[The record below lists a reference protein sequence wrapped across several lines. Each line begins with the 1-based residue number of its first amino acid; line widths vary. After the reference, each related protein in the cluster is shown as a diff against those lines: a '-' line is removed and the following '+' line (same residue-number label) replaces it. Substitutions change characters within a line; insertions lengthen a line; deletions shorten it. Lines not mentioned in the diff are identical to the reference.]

1 MMLYRNVLNFLRG
14 SVQVEIECACPERV
28 LNLCAVE
35 EIAFW
40 DLQWLSPIALRL
52 RVTRRGWRAL
62 REVCTRA
69 DAQASRLRERGAPQ
83 LLLRLRTRY
92 ALLAALA
99 VVLARS
105 EETAQA
111 VRDGLALC
119 AQSVVPALFPFFVL
133 SGLFISMGCAG
144 VLAPALGRLPGVS
157 SAGASAFLLGA
168 VGGYPVGARTV
179 GQLRAAGLCG
189 REEGECLLTCC
200 NNAGPAFIFGVAG
213 LGCFGSLRAG
223 AALYAIH
230 IGSAAL
236 VGLLHRRRGGSS
248 AGALPAAIRMR
259 PSQALIDAVQSAAGA
274 MVQVC
279 AFVVFFLVALR
290 LLTGLT
296 GWSHPALLGFF
307 ELTNGILRLPP
318 TRAGFVWAA
327 ALLGWGGLSVHCQ
340 TAAVLRGA
348 GLSLRPYLRG
358 KALQAALS
366 AATAA
371 FTAQWIL

>member
-1 MMLYRNVLNFLRG
+1 M
-14 SVQVEIECACPERV
+14 
-28 LNLCAVE
+28 
-35 EIAFW
+35 
-40 DLQWLSPIALRL
+40 
-52 RVTRRGWRAL
+52 
-62 REVCTRA
+62 
-69 DAQASRLRERGAPQ
+69 
-83 LLLRLRTRY
+83 
-92 ALLAALA
+92 
-99 VVLARS
+99 
-105 EETAQA
+105 
-111 VRDGLALC
+111 
-119 AQSVVPALFPFFVL
+119 
-133 SGLFISMGCAG
+133 
-144 VLAPALGRLPGVS
+144 LAPALGRLPGVS
-157 SAGASAFLLGA
+157 PAGASAFLLGA

-259 PSQALIDAVQSAAGA
+259 PSQALIDAVQSAAGT

-279 AFVVFFLVALR
+279 AFVVFFLTALR

-307 ELTNGILRLPP
+307 RTDKRHSAP
-318 TRAGFVWAA
+318 AA
-327 ALLGWGGLSVHCQ
+327 DAGGLCVGGG
-340 TAAVLRGA
+340 AARLGR
-348 GLSLRPYLRG
+348 SLRPLSDGSRPAWRGALPPPVPARQGPAGRPLRRHSRLHRPMDIIKSSPLRTNKG
-358 KALQAALS
+358 SPGMAGRSFSGFTEFAHRRARKRSNPFFAAACTPQKALCA
-366 AATAA
+366 
-371 FTAQWIL
+371 

>member
-1 MMLYRNVLNFLRG
+1 MEKTIAMIRGDGIGPEIVEQAIAVLDTAAKKFG
-14 SVQVEIECACPERV
+14 HSFCYTE
-28 LNLCAVE
+28 
-35 EIAFW
+35 
-40 DLQWLSPIALRL
+40 
-52 RVTRRGWRAL
+52 
-62 REVCTRA
+62 
-69 DAQASRLRERGAPQ
+69 APM
-83 LLLRLRTRY
+83 
-92 ALLAALA
+92 
-99 VVLARS
+99 
-105 EETAQA
+105 
-111 VRDGLALC
+111 G
-119 AQSVVPALFPFFVL
+119 
-133 SGLFISMGCAG
+133 GCAIDEFG
-144 VLAPALGRLPGVS
+144 VPLPESSRQICLASDSV
-157 SAGASAFLLGA
+157 LLGA

>member
-1 MMLYRNVLNFLRG
+1 MRRSLCRAAGKL
-14 SVQVEIECACPERV
+14 ACPGDKPGTADIEWSEVMRM
-28 LNLCAVE
+28 
-35 EIAFW
+35 
-40 DLQWLSPIALRL
+40 R
-52 RVTRRGWRAL
+52 WRY
-62 REVCTRA
+62 
-69 DAQASRLRERGAPQ
+69 APAA
-83 LLLRLRTRY
+83 
-92 ALLAALA
+92 ALLAVMA

-157 SAGASAFLLGA
+157 PAGASAFLLGA

-259 PSQALIDAVQSAAGA
+259 PSQALIDAVQSAAGT

-279 AFVVFFLVALR
+279 AFVVFFLTALR

-327 ALLGWGGLSVHCQ
+327 ALLGWGGLSVHCVARGSPSAR
-340 TAAVLRGA
+340 TCAARPCRPPSPPPQPPSPPNGYYKKF
-348 GLSLRPYLRG
+348 SLKNKQKDRPAWPGDPFSGFTEFAHRRARKRSNPFFAAACTPQ
-358 KALQAALS
+358 KALCA
-366 AATAA
+366 
-371 FTAQWIL
+371 

>member
-1 MMLYRNVLNFLRG
+1 MRMR
-14 SVQVEIECACPERV
+14 
-28 LNLCAVE
+28 
-35 EIAFW
+35 
-40 DLQWLSPIALRL
+40 
-52 RVTRRGWRAL
+52 WRY
-62 REVCTRA
+62 
-69 DAQASRLRERGAPQ
+69 APAA
-83 LLLRLRTRY
+83 
-92 ALLAALA
+92 ALLAVMA

-157 SAGASAFLLGA
+157 PAGASAFLLGA

-259 PSQALIDAVQSAAGA
+259 PSQALIDAVQSAAGT

-279 AFVVFFLVALR
+279 AFVVFFLTALR

-307 ELTNGILRLPP
+307 ETAFCACRRRVRALCGRRRCSAGEVSPSTVRRQPSCVARGSPSARTCAARPCRPPSPPPQPPSPPNGYYKKFSLKNKQKDRPAQPGDPFRSHRVRGSQATN
-318 TRAGFVWAA
+318 TV
-327 ALLGWGGLSVHCQ
+327 
-340 TAAVLRGA
+340 
-348 GLSLRPYLRG
+348 
-358 KALQAALS
+358 
-366 AATAA
+366 
-371 FTAQWIL
+371 

>member
-1 MMLYRNVLNFLRG
+1 MRMR
-14 SVQVEIECACPERV
+14 
-28 LNLCAVE
+28 
-35 EIAFW
+35 
-40 DLQWLSPIALRL
+40 
-52 RVTRRGWRAL
+52 WRY
-62 REVCTRA
+62 
-69 DAQASRLRERGAPQ
+69 APAA
-83 LLLRLRTRY
+83 
-92 ALLAALA
+92 ALLAVMA

-157 SAGASAFLLGA
+157 PAGASAFLLGA

-248 AGALPAAIRMR
+248 AGALPAIIRMR

-279 AFVVFFLVALR
+279 AFVVFFLTALR

-307 ELTNGILRLPP
+307 ELTNGILCLPP

>member
-1 MMLYRNVLNFLRG
+1 MRMR
-14 SVQVEIECACPERV
+14 
-28 LNLCAVE
+28 
-35 EIAFW
+35 
-40 DLQWLSPIALRL
+40 
-52 RVTRRGWRAL
+52 WRY
-62 REVCTRA
+62 
-69 DAQASRLRERGAPQ
+69 APAA
-83 LLLRLRTRY
+83 
-92 ALLAALA
+92 ALLAVMA

-157 SAGASAFLLGA
+157 PAGASAFLLGA

-259 PSQALIDAVQSAAGA
+259 PSQALIDAVQSAAGT

-279 AFVVFFLVALR
+279 A
-290 LLTGLT
+290 
-296 GWSHPALLGFF
+296 
-307 ELTNGILRLPP
+307 
-318 TRAGFVWAA
+318 
-327 ALLGWGGLSVHCQ
+327 C
-340 TAAVLRGA
+340 
-348 GLSLRPYLRG
+348 
-358 KALQAALS
+358 
-366 AATAA
+366 
-371 FTAQWIL
+371 